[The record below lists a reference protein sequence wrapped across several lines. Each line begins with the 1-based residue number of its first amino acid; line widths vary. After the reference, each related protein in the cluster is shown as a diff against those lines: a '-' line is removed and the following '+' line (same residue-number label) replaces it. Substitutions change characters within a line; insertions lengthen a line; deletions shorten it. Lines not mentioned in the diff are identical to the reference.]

1 MDTPA
6 LLWSCGKGTV
16 GRGVP
21 RAWHIGGEAC
31 AGAWCQR
38 QPTAQMGQEV
48 SGAPECERAA
58 EHGAVAG
65 SVGVYPG
72 GDVSGACG
80 ATHWWDRAPVCG
92 IGTVSAVAG
101 VDAKWRIADAGGV

>member
-1 MDTPA
+1 M
-6 LLWSCGKGTV
+6 
-16 GRGVP
+16 
-21 RAWHIGGEAC
+21 
-31 AGAWCQR
+31 
-38 QPTAQMGQEV
+38 QPTAQMGEEV
-48 SGAPECERAA
+48 SGAAECERAA
-58 EHGAVAG
+58 ERGAVAG